1 MNLKQAL
8 SVILLSGVLIA
19 STISC
24 TSKVSDA
31 DLKVKVETAVGSNPD
46 VLVEVKEG
54 VVTLSGTVTTEDE
67 KRVLETSAKSADNKA
82 VKSVV
87 NNIVIRPI
95 EINTDTTD
103 LAAKV
108 IDATKDFPSVT
119 ATVNDGVITVTGTVE
134 QTRIQTLKQSLDALN
149 PKKVDLS
156 GVTVN

>member
-8 SVILLSGVLIA
+8 SVILLSGVLTA

-24 TSKVSDA
+24 KPKVSDA
-31 DLKVKVETAVGSNPD
+31 DLKAKVETAVGSNPN
-46 VLVEVKEG
+46 VLVEVNEG

-87 NNIVIRPI
+87 NNIVIQPI